1 MTYALVEVSQDD
13 PDTRQNRG
21 SFNLE
26 NCTSEI
32 NTLGAFLYPPQYL
45 QQYTPSQSEAN
56 MAYRDFEIC
65 FNTISAVCGSGS
77 TKMWPLSAINGV
89 RCEITLEDASG
100 CLSYTAFPP
109 KSDPIHML
117 YNTSGVDL
125 ETNRPM
131 GVILRTPVTK
141 HGQEVYYYA
150 VTKAKTQAELN
161 TAKTKLIADYNLNP
175 FDHDLDQVYAG
186 RLTVDDLKKIS
197 EKGYNKF
204 ANPWRPLN
212 TRHKCRSLPQ
222 TIASK
227 IRYEIFD
234 PVLQMS
240 TIVVPPSIDMQI
252 RSQGMAMSPDG
263 RIRLQNTS
271 WQQFSTTIKWD
282 ENYISYTIPIHVAS
296 LKSLFFTI
304 TPNDNSQDINSDR
317 TQFIMRNLSSYNFKL
332 NGENILSSSCRVEYP
347 YSESVAELLRAWSIS
362 LKDGGLPTMLRLDA
376 YADNEKVVNNILQQP
391 TDTIFGCDLE
401 AFGSKSLVLDSGVN
415 IRNSS
420 LMFEANFRSGGER
433 GREEWGERQ
442 TITFYALY
450 DQYVSIDSTTGMI
463 SYEN

>member
-1 MTYALVEVSQDD
+1 
-13 PDTRQNRG
+13 
-21 SFNLE
+21 
-26 NCTSEI
+26 
-32 NTLGAFLYPPQYL
+32 
-45 QQYTPSQSEAN
+45 
-56 MAYRDFEIC
+56 
-65 FNTISAVCGSGS
+65 
-77 TKMWPLSAINGV
+77 MWPLSAINGV

-100 CLSYTAFPP
+100 CLSYSAFPP
-109 KSDPIHML
+109 KEDPIKML
-117 YNTSGVDL
+117 YKSSGVDL
-125 ETNRPM
+125 ETNRPL
-131 GVILRTPVTK
+131 GVIDRTAVNK
-141 HGQEVYYYA
+141 HGEDVYRYEP
-150 VTKAKTQAELN
+150 T
-161 TAKTKLIADYNLNP
+161 TAKTEIDLLLAKNDFIDKYNIP
-175 FDHDLDQVYAG
+175 TTHDVYAG
-186 RLTVDDLKKIS
+186 RLTLEDLKKIS
-197 EKGYNKF
+197 ERGYDKF

-212 TRHKCRSLPQ
+212 LRHKCRSLPQ

-362 LKDGGLPTMLRLDA
+362 LKDGGIPTMLRLDA
-376 YADNEKVVNNILQQP
+376 YADNEKVVDNILQQP

-415 IRNSS
+415 VRNSS
-420 LMFEANFRSGGER
+420 LMFEANFRPGGER
-433 GREEWGERQ
+433 GREEWGERA